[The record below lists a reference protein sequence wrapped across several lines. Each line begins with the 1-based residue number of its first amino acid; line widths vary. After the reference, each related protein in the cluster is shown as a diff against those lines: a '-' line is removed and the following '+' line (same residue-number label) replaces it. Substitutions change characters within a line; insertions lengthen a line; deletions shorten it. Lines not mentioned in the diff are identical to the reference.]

1 VKHIEFPRENLNYLK
16 YFFFRF
22 CVQNGRT
29 LAYLAS
35 QRGHTETLA
44 LLLSNN
50 ADVNAAANVK
60 YSRIYN

>member
-1 VKHIEFPRENLNYLK
+1 
-16 YFFFRF
+16 
-22 CVQNGRT
+22 VQNGRT

-50 ADVNAAANVK
+50 ADVNAAANVN
-60 YSRIYN
+60 ILEFTIDW